1 MRRQSLGA
9 MRFGSGE
16 SAVIL
21 SAMKLT
27 LFLLSIGLVLLL
39 DGCAFGPTLD
49 QQSREQ
55 TQQQQTE
62 KQSDA
67 FARSLQP

>member
-1 MRRQSLGA
+1 
-9 MRFGSGE
+9 
-16 SAVIL
+16 
-21 SAMKLT
+21 MKLT
-27 LFLLSIGLVLLL
+27 LLLLSIGLVLLL

-67 FARSLQP
+67 FARSLQQ